1 MDIRRSNFSKSPHQE
16 PGAGAQRGAPRG
28 ARSLTRIAAE
38 AGVSVSAVSKVL
50 NGRSDVAPQTRER
63 VGRLLR
69 DEGYKVAPLMVPR
82 VPGTFA
88 VPGTGG
94 SGQAGSGM
102 GVVDL
107 LVGAIGSPWADE
119 LIRGT
124 VTAAAETDISVI
136 VSRVTSAA
144 EFERW
149 LGIATVRGTIGVL
162 SVLYLPDEAMLAAL
176 DRAHVPLVVIDPP
189 VEPAEVSETVRSVG
203 TTNWQAGLTVTRYLI
218 ELGHERIAAIGGP
231 ERLWSCRARLDGY
244 RSARHRA
251 GLPDSEALVRS
262 GELTAEDG
270 RRLAGSLLDLAEP
283 PGPPTAI
290 VTGNDAQAFGA
301 LQALAERGLR
311 APADVSVT
319 GFDDTPIA
327 TWSAPPLTTVRQ
339 PLAAMA
345 ATAFWMLTQDPAADA
360 SVHARHVEL
369 ETTLVI
375 RDSTAPPAR

>member
-1 MDIRRSNFSKSPHQE
+1 
-16 PGAGAQRGAPRG
+16 
-28 ARSLTRIAAE
+28 
-38 AGVSVSAVSKVL
+38 
-50 NGRSDVAPQTRER
+50 
-63 VGRLLR
+63 
-69 DEGYKVAPLMVPR
+69 
-82 VPGTFA
+82 
-88 VPGTGG
+88 
-94 SGQAGSGM
+94 M

-119 LIRGT
+119 LIRGA
-124 VTAAAETDISVI
+124 VTAAAQTDISVI

-149 LGIATVRGTIGVL
+149 LGIATARGTIGVL
-162 SVLYLPDEAMLAAL
+162 SVLYLPDEALLAAL

-189 VEPAEVSETVRSVG
+189 VEPAEVSGTVRSVG
-203 TTNWQAGLTVTRYLI
+203 TTNWQAGLTVTRHLI

-244 RSARHRA
+244 RSALHRA

-270 RRLAGSLLDLAEP
+270 RRLAGSLLDADYAASEAGRP
-283 PGPPTAI
+283 GGPPTAI

-345 ATAFWMLTQDPAADA
+345 ATAFWMLTRNPDPEADA
-360 SVHARHVEL
+360 SVQARHVEL
-369 ETTLVI
+369 ETTLI
-375 RDSTAPPAR
+375 LRDSTAPPSH

>member
-1 MDIRRSNFSKSPHQE
+1 
-16 PGAGAQRGAPRG
+16 
-28 ARSLTRIAAE
+28 
-38 AGVSVSAVSKVL
+38 VSVSTVSKVL

-63 VGRLLR
+63 VGHLLR
-69 DEGYKVAPLMVPR
+69 ADGYQVAPVPVAG
-82 VPGTFA
+82 VPV

-94 SGQAGSGM
+94 AGPGAGQAGSGM

-149 LGIATVRGTIGVL
+149 LGIAAVRGTIGVL
-162 SVLYLPDEAMLAAL
+162 SVLYLPDEALLAAL
-176 DRAHVPLVVIDPP
+176 DRAHIPLVVIDPP
-189 VEPAEVSETVRSVG
+189 TEPAEVSETVRSVG

-244 RSARHRA
+244 RSARQRA
-251 GLPDSEALVRS
+251 GLPAPETLVRS

-283 PGPPTAI
+283 PTAI
-290 VTGNDAQAFGA
+290 VTGNDAQAFGT